1 MPTVPLPIPTV
12 PAPIPAA
19 TSPAATPPPATP
31 TPALSANANRDVAKF
46 TFTVSLDSLGD
57 IEGLE
62 HKRAVSEAIEMAM
75 RHPEAQIY
83 IAAYV
88 TDADSRARHGDPASV
103 SDELVIQ
110 TARFLADH
118 GVDPNRIIG
127 KGEGINAMI
136 GRAVVISFDL
146 SPEPVPKPPKPPEFA
161 GLPARDPLA

>member
-1 MPTVPLPIPTV
+1 MPTVPLPVPTE
-12 PAPIPAA
+12 AA
-19 TSPAATPPPATP
+19 QTP
-31 TPALSANANRDVAKF
+31 TPAVSAKTSRDALKF
-46 TFTVSLDSLGD
+46 TFTVALDNLGD
-57 IEGLE
+57 IKALE
-62 HKRAVSEAIEMAM
+62 EKQAVSEALDMAT

-88 TDADSRARHGDPASV
+88 TDSDSRARHGDPASV

-146 SPEPVPKPPKPPEFA
+146 SGEPVQKPRKPHEFA
-161 GLPARDPLA
+161 GLSWLLPAA